1 MRGLLD
7 SGVDLATEM
16 RAPENSVAS
25 RRPWPSRPMIWPAA
39 SSGID
44 KVHRDR
50 VEDRATSGG
59 AVAVLACIDQ
69 ATTAIDD
76 FAVAIGFE
84 PRAIVGRGGDSDRPA
99 TASRDRRPSSTRR
112 CAPSRR
118 LVRATPSALGTR
130 LDPSSTRSSVA
141 RTVAS
146 RGAVVRFV
154 GGAVVRFV
162 GGARGVVGGAV
173 VIGFGEIGADVIGF
187 GEIGADGPRGA
198 CSSSDRSWDDRVSIL
213 RSRAS
218 TWRASSSPARVG
230 LFIFDSSIGRVGCVR
245 SRL

>member
-1 MRGLLD
+1 
-7 SGVDLATEM
+7 
-16 RAPENSVAS
+16 
-25 RRPWPSRPMIWPAA
+25 MIWPAA

-59 AVAVLACIDQ
+59 AVAVLGCIDR

-84 PRAIVGRGGDSDRPA
+84 PRVIVGRGGDSDRPA

-118 LVRATPSALGTR
+118 LVRATPSALGTG

-146 RGAVVRFV
+146 RGAVVQ
-154 GGAVVRFV
+154 FV

-173 VIGFGEIGADVIGF
+173 VIGFGEIGAG
-187 GEIGADGPRGA
+187 GPRGA

-218 TWRASSSPARVG
+218 TWRTSSSPARWAFSYST
-230 LFIFDSSIGRVGCVR
+230 LR
-245 SRL
+245 